1 MTESNAITR
10 ANSEPAAGSLAYLT
24 DAACFEHIWRVGKA
38 FAASRMVPTHFQG
51 KPEDCFVALQMAMQL
66 GVNPLL
72 ALQNITVISGRPGFN
87 AQFAISLANQRGPF
101 TGPITWSSKGKGND
115 LAVTA
120 KAVIAATGE
129 QVEVTVDMGM
139 AVAEGWTRNPK
150 YKSIPEQM
158 LRYRSATWLIR
169 LYCPE
174 VLMGFSSTEELQDMN
189 TVQRTEV
196 KDVTPVKASTLDD
209 LNQQIAKAEP
219 PAATE
224 VVITQDEPDATDADD
239 IF

>member
-10 ANSEPAAGSLAYLT
+10 ANSDPAAGPLAYLT
-24 DAACFEHIWRVGKA
+24 DAASFEHIWRVGKA
-38 FAASRMVPTHFQG
+38 FAASRMVPAHFQG
-51 KPEDCFVALQMAMQL
+51 KPEDCFVALQMAVQL

-101 TGPITWSSKGKGND
+101 KGPITWTTAGKGAE

-120 KAVIAATGE
+120 QAVIAATGE
-129 QVEVTVDMGM
+129 KVTVTVDMGM
-139 AVAEGWTRNPK
+139 AQAEGWTRNPK

-174 VLMGFSSTEELQDMN
+174 VLMGFSSTEELQDLG
-189 TVQRTEV
+189 TVQATEV
-196 KDVTPVKASTLDD
+196 KDVTPVKASTLAD
-209 LNQQIAKAEP
+209 LNAQI
-219 PAATE
+219 AATE
-224 VVITQDEPDATDADD
+224 VVIEQGELANEPAADTDD

>member
-1 MTESNAITR
+1 MTESNALTTVNR
-10 ANSEPAAGSLAYLT
+10 NDGAGALSYLT
-24 DAACFEHIWRVGKA
+24 DASSFEHIWRVGKA
-38 FAASRMVPTHFQG
+38 FASSRMVPAHFQG

-101 TGPITWSSKGKGND
+101 TGPITWSSKGKGAE

-129 QVEVTVDMGM
+129 TVEVTVDMGM
-139 AVAEGWTRNPK
+139 AVAEGWTKNPK

-174 VLMGFSSTEELQDMN
+174 VLMGFSSTEELQDMT
-189 TVQRTEV
+189 TVQRAEV
-196 KDVTPVKASTLDD
+196 KDVTPVKVASLED
-209 LNQQIAKAEP
+209 LNQKIAEQGVETDAA
-219 PAATE
+219 PAVTA
-224 VVITQDEPDATDADD
+224 DADD